1 MLAKTVVSSTATTAI
16 RGAAVCELL
25 DGAPSALDV
34 SGWDTGLADF
44 SGELVGEAMLP
55 MQAAVSFKA
64 ATVLSLACSDL
75 SPDEDAQKPLAAFSQ
90 IEAVQTTQNS

>member
-1 MLAKTVVSSTATTAI
+1 VLAKTVVSSTATTAI